1 MNQID
6 QSSADLRPLT
16 QALVTVCIVISL
28 GLICAGIYELNSLTE
43 NTSRPYLLM
52 TVGSCALALLP
63 RKARLAP
70 SPIILMSVLAL
81 AIVACGLT
89 QTRVV
94 ELLRSKN
101 SIPWE
106 VFSYQWSLSM
116 GFFVLIFA
124 AWQLLRK
131 RPTTRMEPVDTW
143 LACSIFLVALALRSW
158 NVVTRSPIAI
168 EDEFQHFSAILSP
181 GGYININPLGT
192 LNSFPCF
199 YYWAVSYLYRP
210 FYAVVDLFVFQK
222 LLVAVAGAASIS
234 LWYLIIRLFH
244 SRSVALVFA
253 SLLSFLGWH
262 WLNSRLLYCYP
273 YDLAF
278 VAAGCLCAL
287 LSLRARSVF
296 YAMLAGLFCALTLVF
311 QKSGVLVCP
320 LIAYIFLDALVRSDK
335 ERRREIL
342 LYGMVWGISIAFFYM
357 PFIMFAV
364 SPNNPEGLLPRQS
377 GILANRSDELARAG
391 VGQLEAIRRMVAD
404 VFLQLQYLEYDHVR
418 HLFRINGPI
427 LDPVLSG
434 LFFLGLVKVIF
445 SSVKDAGSRL
455 CLIGFA
461 LFTLPMIISF
471 PVDSGL
477 GHGLSRR
484 FLCSA
489 PFVTWMA
496 ALGASLLVKRTLP
509 ERLHTRA
516 LIILCCASA
525 YGNFFYLM
533 KDYLGPKNPLDI
545 TIHKDLAIQ
554 RSSSTL
560 LLRSLAKSGFR
571 VVYYWDS
578 RPQAN
583 ALTTKDLRNATR
595 DLPNI
600 VHASSIEDLRSQLS
614 AGTSAPQ
621 FVVIPASTGIMDK
634 FYQDLPAQ
642 LSDLVPSYLW
652 MPGSTDTH
660 MVPTSWYAFVR
671 TTN

>member
-1 MNQID
+1 
-6 QSSADLRPLT
+6 
-16 QALVTVCIVISL
+16 
-28 GLICAGIYELNSLTE
+28 
-43 NTSRPYLLM
+43 
-52 TVGSCALALLP
+52 
-63 RKARLAP
+63 
-70 SPIILMSVLAL
+70 
-81 AIVACGLT
+81 
-89 QTRVV
+89 
-94 ELLRSKN
+94 
-101 SIPWE
+101 
-106 VFSYQWSLSM
+106 M
-116 GFFVLIFA
+116 GCFVLIFA
-124 AWQLLRK
+124 AWQQLRK
-131 RPTTRMEPVDTW
+131 RPTTHMDPTDSW
-143 LACSIFLVALALRSW
+143 LACSVFLVALALRSW

-181 GGYININPLGT
+181 GGYININPLAT

-222 LLVAVAGAASIS
+222 VLVAVAGAASVS
-234 LWYLIIRLFH
+234 LWYVIIRLFH
-244 SRSVALVFA
+244 TRSVALVFA

-287 LSLRARSVF
+287 LSIRGRSVF
-296 YAMLAGLFCALTLVF
+296 CAMLAGLFCALTLVF

-320 LIAYIFLDALVRSDK
+320 LVAYIFLDALVRSDK
-335 ERRREIL
+335 DRRREIL
-342 LYGMVWGISIAFFYM
+342 LYGMVWGLSIAFFYM

-364 SPNNPEGLLPRQS
+364 SPSNPEGLLPRQS
-377 GILANRSDELARAG
+377 GILANRSAELARAG
-391 VGQLEAIRRMVAD
+391 VGQLEAVRRMVAD
-404 VFLQLQYLEYDHVR
+404 LFLQLQYLEYDHVR

-445 SSVKDAGSRL
+445 SSVKDAGARL
-455 CLIGFA
+455 CLIGFT

-516 LIILCCASA
+516 FIILCCASA
-525 YGNFFYLM
+525 YGNFFYFM
-533 KDYLGPKNPLDI
+533 KDYVGPKNPSDI
-545 TIHKDLAIQ
+545 AIHKDLAIQ

-583 ALTTKDLRNATR
+583 ALTTKDLRSATH

-600 VHASSIEDLRSQLS
+600 VHVTSIEELRSQI
-614 AGTSAPQ
+614 ATGGTAPL
-621 FVVIPASTGIMDK
+621 FVVVPASTAIMDK
-634 FYQDLPAQ
+634 FYQDIPAQ
-642 LSDLVPSYLW
+642 LSDLVPSHLW
-652 MPGSTDTH
+652 MPGAPDTR